1 MAALMYRIR
10 NPTLYS
16 LFIPAFVVGP
26 IHDVGLVLDSD
37 YGQNYLKLHKDN
49 SGEAQPSVRAPLSLS
64 GGRQEKFSER

>member
-37 YGQNYLKLHKDN
+37 YGQNYLEVTQGQL
-49 SGEAQPSVRAPLSLS
+49 R
-64 GGRQEKFSER
+64 